1 MIKPRIF
8 ERFYIFHT
16 KNGIWMKI
24 CLKFVKDLLLLLRDN
39 IVYNKL
45 LNDSVELLSYI
56 NKYSIK

>member
-1 MIKPRIF
+1 
-8 ERFYIFHT
+8 
-16 KNGIWMKI
+16 MKI